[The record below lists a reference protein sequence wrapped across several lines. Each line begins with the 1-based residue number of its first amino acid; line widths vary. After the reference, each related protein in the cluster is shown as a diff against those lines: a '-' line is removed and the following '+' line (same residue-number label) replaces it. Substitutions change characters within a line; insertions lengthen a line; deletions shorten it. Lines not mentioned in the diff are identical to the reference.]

1 MVASVK
7 RAMALTAKLNRLTS
21 TPSTAWLA
29 RQLAE
34 GKLVR
39 VLPNSELE
47 AVPVSV
53 VYQTGRVQSGGL
65 KSFVG
70 AARAALPGCPEL

>member
-1 MVASVK
+1 LYCGAFEQVDEFW
-7 RAMALTAKLNRLTS
+7 T
-21 TPSTAWLA
+21 
-29 RQLAE
+29 
-34 GKLVR
+34 
-39 VLPNSELE
+39 NSERE